1 MTKGGM
7 EIKMITF
14 LSLISGSSGNA
25 TFVSDGKTKLLI
37 DCGMSGSRLKTA
49 LENIDVNI
57 SDLDAVLITH
67 EHSDHI
73 KGLGVI
79 ARKYQIPVFATFK
92 TFSGMKNIGEFD
104 DSLKN
109 CISDELEIGGIGIRA
124 FSIPHDAED
133 PVGYN
138 FFIDNTKL
146 SLATDI
152 GFMNENVFS
161 SIQGS
166 KYVILESNHDVDI
179 LRLGSYPYQLKK
191 RILGTKGH
199 LSNDDAAK
207 TALKLAKT
215 GTEHFMLAHLSRE
228 NNLPEIAEITTSN
241 IFKQNNIRLNRDV
254 TLTVASRYEPTMF
267 GAI

>member
-1 MTKGGM
+1 
-7 EIKMITF
+7 MITF
-14 LSLISGSSGNA
+14 LSLTSGSSGNA
-25 TFVSDGKTKLLI
+25 TFVSDGETKLLI
-37 DCGMSGSRLKTA
+37 DCGMSGSRLKSA
-49 LENIDVNI
+49 LSNIDVDI
-57 SDLDAVLITH
+57 SELDAVLITH

-109 CISDELEIGGIGIRA
+109 SITNELEIGKIGIRA
-124 FSIPHDAED
+124 FSIPHDASD

-152 GFMNENVFS
+152 GKMNDDVFK
-161 SIQGS
+161 SIEGS

-179 LRLGSYPYQLKK
+179 LRLGSYPYSLKK
-191 RILGTKGH
+191 RILSPFGH
-199 LSNDDAAK
+199 LSNEDAAQ
-207 TALKLAKT
+207 TALKLAES

-228 NNLPEIAEITTSN
+228 NNLPEIAQVTTEN
-241 IFKQNNIRLNRDV
+241 IFKANNIKLNRDV
-254 TLTVASRYEPTMF
+254 TLTVASRDDITMF
-267 GAI
+267 KAV